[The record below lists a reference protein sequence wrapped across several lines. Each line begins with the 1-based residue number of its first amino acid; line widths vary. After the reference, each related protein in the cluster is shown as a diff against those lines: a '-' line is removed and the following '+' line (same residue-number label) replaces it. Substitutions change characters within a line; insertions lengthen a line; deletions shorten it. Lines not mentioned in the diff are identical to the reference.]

1 LQVSR
6 SEKVDIVEQ
15 AQHILMSYFRYAY
28 DETWEEQSQQDGVKY
43 WTKIDKESEL
53 PTFIMP
59 LVRSDQ
65 GAASSP
71 AASHSIACD
80 DGDAV
85 LLRTPPDAASSE
97 VVQRLF
103 GVYPVSGPIASAFC
117 QGAEEG
123 SHNSTGKASQLQSG
137 ALVDGGEEGSH
148 NSTGK
153 D

>member
-1 LQVSR
+1 
-6 SEKVDIVEQ
+6 
-15 AQHILMSYFRYAY
+15 MSYFRYAY
-28 DETWEEQSQQDGVKY
+28 DETWEEQSQEDGDKY
-43 WTKIDKESEL
+43 WTKIDKET
-53 PTFIMP
+53 TFIMP

-71 AASHSIACD
+71 AALHSIACD

-85 LLRTPPDAASSE
+85 LLRTPPDAASPE
-97 VVQRLF
+97 VVQKLF
-103 GVYPVSGPIASAFC
+103 DVYPVSGPIASAFC
-117 QGAEEG
+117 QGIEEG